1 MRRDTRPD
9 ADRPTEPRCA
19 RSPARIEHLSIAADE
34 RFDEHVCPACGQQV
48 QQCDEDRSDHSGF
61 IGETGAVRPAG
72 RFGPVKWFTVA
83 LLSIFAAALFIGG
96 RGESSVPVSEPD
108 TAPPSADN
116 TPDEGPTADTTVGSG
131 DDELGS
137 DTDDRADTDDR
148 IVSDVRIEITRR
160 TLLPLIG
167 RHRLAYV
174 SPEGIVIVDPA
185 VEEGP
190 VSLVMPEQATMDV
203 LLPGF
208 DSFSTLHEQ
217 GHTYGF
223 KRDPESNAQRVF
235 VLFTQG
241 EVIAGE
247 KSSFALAL
255 GDAEAVDHLYVGNS
269 SGLFMSRLAVPA
281 GAELLAVP
289 SVGVLVVSSTGETF
303 VATQGG
309 FAHYSDWP
317 VIAANAAHHVEI
329 RCSEPLSCTPLLV
342 DRLSGAVMD
351 LPVELAAG
359 SGEIS
364 ISPDGS
370 HLLLLDPRTGQS
382 APVRLYDVAAAEL
395 SPLAAE
401 IGNTLAWAPDST
413 VAAWLEPATTD
424 PLLRVFDLATKEIL
438 SVDLTSLG
446 APVRSGDALLLL
458 PP

>member
-1 MRRDTRPD
+1 M
-9 ADRPTEPRCA
+9 
-19 RSPARIEHLSIAADE
+19 
-34 RFDEHVCPACGQQV
+34 HVCPACGQEI
-48 QQCDEDRSDHSGF
+48 QQGNEDRPDHSGF
-61 IGETGAVRPAG
+61 IEETGAVRPAG
-72 RFGPVKWFTVA
+72 RTGPVKWFTVA

-96 RGESSVPVSEPD
+96 RGESSGPVSEPD

-116 TPDEGPTADTTVGSG
+116 TPDEGPIADTTVGSG

-137 DTDDRADTDDR
+137 DTDDR
-148 IVSDVRIEITRR
+148 IVSDVRIEITRQ
-160 TLLPLIG
+160 TLLQLIG

-174 SPEGIVIVDPA
+174 SPEGIVIVNPA
-185 VEEGP
+185 AEENP
-190 VSLVMPEQATMDV
+190 VSLVTPEQATMDV
-203 LLPGF
+203 LLAGF
-208 DSFSTLHEQ
+208 DSFSMLHEQ

-223 KRDPESNAQRVF
+223 KRDSELNTLRVYI
-235 VLFTQG
+235 LFTQG
-241 EVIAGE
+241 QVIAGE
-247 KSSFALAL
+247 KSSFALA
-255 GDAEAVDHLYVGNS
+255 VDGTETDEHLYVGNS
-269 SGLFMSRLAVPA
+269 SGLFMSRLEVPV

-303 VATQGG
+303 VTTQSG
-309 FAHYSDWP
+309 FAYYSDWP
-317 VIAANAAHHVEI
+317 VVAANVTHHVEI
-329 RCSEPLSCTPLLV
+329 RCVDPLSCTPVLV

-351 LPVELAAG
+351 LPVEFAKS

-382 APVRLYDVAAAEL
+382 APVRLYDVADAEL

-446 APVRSGDALLLL
+446 APIRSGNALLLL